1 MVDNLPYSSISTFVP
16 SWVMFN
22 SIASNSFPEI
32 SGLIF
37 TKTFAEV
44 YVLAIE
50 TIVLV
55 VFVGISTLS
64 VSINTTPPRL
74 VLPVPV
80 TASPML
86 YPRVIIS

>member
-1 MVDNLPYSSISTFVP
+1 MLSSV
-16 SWVMFN
+16 
-22 SIASNSFPEI
+22 ASNSFPEI

-37 TKTFAEV
+37 TRTFAEV

-55 VFVGISTLS
+55 VFVGISILS

-74 VLPVPV
+74 VLPVPA
-80 TASPML
+80 TISPIL
-86 YPRVIIS
+86 YPRAIIS